1 MTVHAYMFV
10 ETNIDPGDFVQ
21 KVRNVQGVVAAHAL
35 FGPLD
40 ALISIQAKDME
51 DLERIARDVHLTPG
65 LKSGDTRIARG
76 V

>member
-1 MTVHAYMFV
+1 MTVHAYMLI

-21 KVRNVQGVVAAHAL
+21 RVRRVQGVVMAHAL

-40 ALISIQAKDME
+40 AIVSVEAQDME
-51 DLERIARDVHLTPG
+51 ELEKIARDVHLTPG

>member
-10 ETNIDPGDFVQ
+10 ETNVDPGDFVQ
-21 KVRNVQGVVAAHAL
+21 RVRKVQGVVTAHAL

-40 ALISIQAKDME
+40 AIVAVEAADME
-51 DLERIARDVHLTPG
+51 ELERVARDVHLTPG